1 MRHHTHHGFSFLLGV
16 LLSTIISEV
25 IRSYLPFLGVLITRL
40 AEILK
45 NWFAIGIDRGTLE
58 LVIITFFLGLLYGY
72 MREVAE
78 RNQRE
83 GRR

>member
-16 LLSTIISEV
+16 LLSTIISEA
-25 IRSYLPFLGVLITRL
+25 IRSYLPFLGAMITRF
-40 AEILK
+40 AESLK
-45 NWFAIGIDRGTLE
+45 NWFTLGVDRGTLE
-58 LVIITFFLGLLYGY
+58 LIIITFFVVLLYGY

-78 RNQRE
+78 RNQTE